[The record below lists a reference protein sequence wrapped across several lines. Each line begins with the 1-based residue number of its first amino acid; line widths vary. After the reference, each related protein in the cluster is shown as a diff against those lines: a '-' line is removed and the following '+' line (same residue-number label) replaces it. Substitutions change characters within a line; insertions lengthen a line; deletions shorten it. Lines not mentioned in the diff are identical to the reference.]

1 MQVAGLLGS
10 LQLPDLPYAAP
21 RGYLTARSG
30 LWALWALAA
39 AVGAL
44 LGRPW
49 TRTLLLGGGVG
60 LAIWYWAD
68 RILLAQSDFAR
79 LGLPVRAALTIALL
93 AAGLWI
99 LSRPDVRRFFEENHK

>member
-1 MQVAGLLGS
+1 VQVAGLLGS

-21 RGYLTARSG
+21 RGYLAARSG

-49 TRTLLLGGGVG
+49 ARWLLLGGGVG

-68 RILLAQSDFAR
+68 RILLAQSEFAR
-79 LGLPVRAALTIALL
+79 LGIPLRAAVTILL
-93 AAGLWI
+93 MGAGLWI
-99 LSRPDVRRFFEENHK
+99 LSRPDVRRFFEENRK